1 MHTPRWRLLFVALG
15 AWGTALVLAP
25 GATALTLGSLAPANA
40 PAGETCTGCHGFQT
54 ETAASSPSYAVPA
67 GKWKIVS
74 WRSRNTTGSK
84 VRARLWVFRPTSTA
98 DRYKLVAKSHKK
110 PIPAHSAP
118 RFATHIRVK
127 SGDLLGVDTFGD
139 MVFAYETAASR
150 DVTSAPECNPALG
163 QAVGTGTP
171 CSLFSEGHGRVNVS
185 VVAHRRRH

>member
-1 MHTPRWRLLFVALG
+1 MHASRLRLLFVTLG
-15 AWGTALVLAP
+15 AWGVGLVLP
-25 GATALTLGSLAPANA
+25 PSATALTLGSLAPAST
-40 PAGETCTGCHGFQT
+40 PAGQTCTGCHGFQT
-54 ETAASSPSYAVPA
+54 ATAASSPSYAVPA

-98 DRYKLVAKSHKK
+98 DRYRLAAKSDKK

-127 SGDLLGVDTFGD
+127 GGDLLGVDTFGD

-163 QAVGTGTP
+163 QAVGVGTS
-171 CSLFSEGHGRVNVS
+171 CSLFSEGNGRVNVS
-185 VVAHRRRH
+185 VAAHKRRH